1 MGNVVSRTPAHFRVA
16 HSGVDSEGKVPA
28 VTRIATECRV
38 SVAAASRKG
47 V

>member
-1 MGNVVSRTPAHFRVA
+1 MVEVVRCAPAHFGVA
-16 HSGVDSEGKVPA
+16 RSGVDSEGKVAA